1 MIMRKLVI
9 AIIVLSAAGS
19 GCDATRRDFAYCD
32 SNYGCKSGY
41 CDLER
46 GLCLSGDAAVNPDIA
61 DAPQAK
67 DVAADVVDAGP
78 DSSDTANDLTIVD
91 VAVIDQT
98 VADATLDLA
107 PIDTRPADLRVPD
120 APGTCSVKDDCVGV
134 TNAPYCVN
142 AMCVSCAASVVDGG
156 GLCSGS
162 TAVCNAKTG
171 SCVEC
176 LANSDCKTA
185 GNGFCVQNKCVP
197 CDFPGATAS
206 AGGTDGGVAD
216 GGATAG
222 AACTGATVCMPSTPA
237 SGKAGQCVGC
247 RDGSDCPSSTPIC
260 ETTSKFTCGPC
271 TSDSQCPTGP
281 GICLFHSPYNGRCA
295 TDAETL
301 YVQGGCSSGAGTA
314 TSPYCR
320 PQDAIDAVKSSSS
333 KRVVVISG
341 TTALEGWTASF
352 AVGSQWVSVIAHLPG
367 MIAGRSYPTIVPG
380 AGVGIHVLSGKVY
393 VRGLTVLGSGSTI
406 AVNPGIEVDAGAV
419 LSLDRCYVTGNAG
432 GLLVHD
438 GAGFDIANS
447 VFAQNQSGSV
457 GAVVFGG
464 AYLGSSTD
472 ATMPHRFW
480 FNTVAENQQ
489 FGVACASKTQALD
502 GCLLSGDSGGEVVNC
517 TLAATT
523 KSPSLS
529 PSGAAGV
536 GFSTDSS
543 APIFGSQYRLT
554 ATTSKSTTSPCKD
567 FITDPTVLFPPDDID
582 GQSRPSGAAV
592 DCGADEYWPQ

>member
-1 MIMRKLVI
+1 
-9 AIIVLSAAGS
+9 
-19 GCDATRRDFAYCD
+19 
-32 SNYGCKSGY
+32 
-41 CDLER
+41 
-46 GLCLSGDAAVNPDIA
+46 
-61 DAPQAK
+61 
-67 DVAADVVDAGP
+67 
-78 DSSDTANDLTIVD
+78 
-91 VAVIDQT
+91 
-98 VADATLDLA
+98 
-107 PIDTRPADLRVPD
+107 
-120 APGTCSVKDDCVGV
+120 
-134 TNAPYCVN
+134 
-142 AMCVSCAASVVDGG
+142 
-156 GLCSGS
+156 
-162 TAVCNAKTG
+162 
-171 SCVEC
+171 
-176 LANSDCKTA
+176 
-185 GNGFCVQNKCVP
+185 
-197 CDFPGATAS
+197 
-206 AGGTDGGVAD
+206 
-216 GGATAG
+216 
-222 AACTGATVCMPSTPA
+222 
-237 SGKAGQCVGC
+237 
-247 RDGSDCPSSTPIC
+247 
-260 ETTSKFTCGPC
+260 
-271 TSDSQCPTGP
+271 
-281 GICLFHSPYNGRCA
+281 
-295 TDAETL
+295 
-301 YVQGGCSSGAGTA
+301 
-314 TSPYCR
+314 
-320 PQDAIDAVKSSSS
+320 
-333 KRVVVISG
+333 
-341 TTALEGWTASF
+341 
-352 AVGSQWVSVIAHLPG
+352 